1 MMFEELEVLP
11 PDESYDGPM
20 QMALDEVL
28 LRRVSKTTMRIYRWE
43 APCVSFG
50 YFQKYTEVRFA
61 HPSSPLVR
69 RWTGGGMVEHG
80 ADLTF
85 SLMVPRE
92 VAFGQYSPA
101 QFYKI
106 LHRAFASAI
115 TRFTKLEIVMA
126 GDREILTGPSCFSAP
141 ARDDLIWQGNKIL
154 GGAQRRSEGA
164 LLYQGSLQGC
174 REISWGMREALL
186 HEQLA
191 SALGNHVRESI
202 LSETMKQAALE
213 LAHHRYRSDEWNKRR

>member
-1 MMFEELEVLP
+1 MFEELEVLP
-11 PDESYDGPM
+11 PDESFDGPM

-28 LRRVSKTTMRIYRWE
+28 LRRVSKTTIRIYRWE

-50 YFQKYTEVRFA
+50 YFQKYTEVRSA

-92 VAFGQYSPA
+92 VASGQYSPA
-101 QFYKI
+101 QFYKV
-106 LHRAFASAI
+106 LHHALASAI
-115 TRFTKLEIVMA
+115 TRFARMEIVMA

-141 ARDDLIWQGNKIL
+141 ARDDLMWQGNKIL

-174 REISWGMREALL
+174 GEITGVMKGALL
-186 HEQLA
+186 HEHLA
-191 SALGNHVRESI
+191 NSLGNHVRESI
-202 LSETMKQAALE
+202 LSHSIKQEALE
-213 LAHHRYRSDEWNKRR
+213 LAYHRYWSDEWNKRR